1 MRIEFN
7 LKHAKTGE
15 KKVWVYPDDASF
27 RIDDWFSPGAL
38 AGEPEMAIV
47 NFEEVQ
53 RDDPTFALLDRLPH
67 EGWNLKRFLDWWFN
81 EAGDD
86 ERKSFVYLHNDQNH
100 SVLSAMDNAYDVVWT
115 GVKGDDYKGLGEY
128 MTDEFGLWKRF
139 DNPEEAKK
147 HFDFEGFGRSWLDPK
162 YELSATFDEW
172 CVVTYEIIYF
182 GDR

>member
-7 LKHAKTGE
+7 LKHTKNGE
-15 KKVWVYPDDASF
+15 RKVWAYPDDASF
-27 RIDDWFSPGAL
+27 RLDDWFLPDAL
-38 AGEPEMAIV
+38 AGEPEKAIV
-47 NFEEVQ
+47 NYEEVQ
-53 RDDPTFALLDRLPH
+53 RDDPTFALLNRLPS
-67 EGWNLKRFLDWWFN
+67 EAWNLKALLDWWTS
-81 EAGDD
+81 EAGDA
-86 ERKSFVYLHNDQNH
+86 ERKSFVYLYDEQGW
-100 SVLSAMDNAYDVVWT
+100 SRYGAMDSAYDVVWT

-128 MTDEFGLWKRF
+128 MTDEMGLWKRF

>member
-7 LKHAKTGE
+7 LKHSKTGE
-15 KKVWVYPDDASF
+15 EKVWVYPDDANF

-53 RDDPTFALLDRLPH
+53 RDAPTFALLDRLPH

-81 EAGDD
+81 EADVN
-86 ERKSFVYLHNDQNH
+86 ERKSFVYLYVDQGQ
-100 SVLSAMDNAYDVVWT
+100 SRYSAMDYACDVVWT

-128 MTDEFGLWKRF
+128 MTDEMGLWKRF

-147 HFDFEGFGRSWLDPK
+147 HFDFEGFAKSWFDPK
-162 YELSATFDEW
+162 YERSVTFDEW
-172 CVVTYEIIYF
+172 CVVTYEVIYL

>member
-1 MRIEFN
+1 MQIKFN
-7 LKHAKTGE
+7 LKNAKTGE
-15 KKVWVYPDDASF
+15 RKVWVYPDDANF

-86 ERKSFVYLHNDQNH
+86 ERKSFVYLYGEQGW
-100 SVLSAMDNAYDVVWT
+100 SRYGAMDSAYDVVWT

-128 MTDEFGLWKRF
+128 VAEELGLWKYFRDPEKAKESFNFEEFGKTRF
-139 DNPEEAKK
+139 E
-147 HFDFEGFGRSWLDPK
+147 PK
-162 YELSATFDEW
+162 YELSATFNEW
-172 CVVTYEIIYF
+172 LVVTYEIIYL

>member
-1 MRIEFN
+1 MKIEFN
-7 LKHAKTGE
+7 LKHPKTGE
-15 KKVWVYPDDASF
+15 KKVWVYPDDANF

-86 ERKSFVYLHNDQNH
+86 ERKSFVYLYVDQDQ
-100 SVLSAMDNAYDVVWT
+100 SCYSAMDYACDVAWT
-115 GVKGDDYKGLGEY
+115 GVKGDDYKGLGKY
-128 MTDEFGLWKRF
+128 MTDEMGLWKRF

-172 CVVTYEIIYF
+172 CIVTYEIIYF